1 MSAFS
6 ELGYSEDCPEEVDHV
21 PGSVTTAAYRDV
33 LARRPSSVAHI
44 RATRAGDE
52 ALERIKGILRERG
65 RNGRGQSTTPARL
78 VTREAYGT
86 ALSPF
91 AWLGRGGA

>member
-6 ELGYSEDCPEEVDHV
+6 ELGYREESPEEVDHV
-21 PGSVTTAAYRDV
+21 TGSMTTDAYRE
-33 LARRPSSVAHI
+33 LLERRPSSVAHI
-44 RATRAGDE
+44 HATRAGDE

-65 RNGRGQSTTPARL
+65 RNGRGQSTTHGRQ

-91 AWLGRGGA
+91 AWLGRGSA